1 MSNKSGALSP
11 QAVAIVVSGCVIVLV
26 SFGMRSSYGVFLP
39 DMSESMGW
47 GREVLA
53 LSLAIQNLM
62 WGVAQPFAG
71 ALAERYGAG
80 KVLVASA
87 LLYCAGLY
95 LSAQGYSELVTHMSA
110 GFFVGIATAGTGFG
124 VILSMVGRAVPAGKR
139 SFWLGVVT
147 AAGSGGQLF
156 VVPIAAEMLNYFDW
170 SSTLTIFAFLVL
182 IIIPAAWFLRGSVEE
197 SGDDVQSSTFGR
209 TMKEASRH
217 SGFLLLTSGFFVC
230 GFHVAFIGV
239 HFPAYVKDLGF
250 SVQLGAIALSVVGG
264 ANIIGSLLSGYLG
277 GIYSKKYL
285 LSFLYLSRAATF
297 TIFLVTPPS
306 VTSIMIFS
314 VVIGLLWLST
324 VPLTSGLVAQI
335 FGPRYMGTLFGVVF
349 FSHQVG
355 SFLGVWLG
363 GRFRDLYGSYD
374 IIWWSGVV
382 LGVVAAIL
390 HWPIKEEAFDWSK
403 SNGKAE
409 QG

>member
-1 MSNKSGALSP
+1 MSTKSTAITP
-11 QAVAIVVSGCVIVLV
+11 QAMAIVIAGCVIVLI
-26 SFGMRSSYGVFLP
+26 SFGIRGSYAVFLP
-39 DMSESMGW
+39 DMSEAMGW

-62 WGVAQPFAG
+62 WGAAQPFAG
-71 ALAERYGAG
+71 AFAERYGAG
-80 KVLVASA
+80 KVLVGSI
-87 LLYCAGLY
+87 LLYSLGLY
-95 LSAQGYSELVTHMSA
+95 LTAQGYSEMVTHIST

-124 VILSMVGRAVPAGKR
+124 VILSMVGRAVPAEKR
-139 SFWLGVVT
+139 TFWLGVVT
-147 AAGSGGQLF
+147 AAGSGGQLLM
-156 VVPIAAEMLNYFDW
+156 VPFAGQLLRQLDW
-170 SSTLTIFAFLVL
+170 SGSLLFFAAMVL
-182 IIIPAAWFLRGSVEE
+182 ILLPAAWFLRGGAEDNPVDS
-197 SGDDVQSSTFGR
+197 QSSTFGR

-230 GFHVAFIGV
+230 GFHVSFIGV
-239 HFPAYVKDLGF
+239 HFPAYVKDLGY

-285 LSFLYLSRAATF
+285 LSSLYLARAVAF

-314 VVIGLLWLST
+314 VVIGFLWLST

-349 FSHQVG
+349 FSHQIG

-382 LGVVAAIL
+382 LGVIAAIL

-403 SNGKAE
+403 VEAKKA
-409 QG
+409 